1 VRPTRRQRRVRATVI
16 VVGIVV
22 VAAAGGGWWY
32 YGHQHPPAA
41 PTPQIA
47 KNTPPA
53 VPLKPA
59 PKIGPEV
66 RPAAPTMATTRPVVP
81 VTSVPA
87 NAATRPTT
95 KPASAPAGEAAALV
109 STSGPVVATR
119 AGLSEDPTAGRV
131 HDDTRTGNA
140 AIEAARKLYDAG
152 KVLEARQEL
161 NALLGKTLRESE
173 ETEARTLLAR
183 IADETI
189 FGKRNVPGDPLVE
202 YYTIQS
208 GDRLI
213 KIAPKYDV
221 PHEIIM
227 VVNGITDAGKIRE
240 GQKLKVPRGP
250 FNVKIYKSKFRI
262 DVYLQDVYVRSYRVG
277 LGTENGTP
285 EGKWRVKNR
294 LTNPTYYPPASSPIK
309 RVVPPDDPANP
320 LGEHW
325 IGLEG
330 VEGDAVGHE
339 GYGIHG
345 TIEPESV
352 GKAVSLGCIR
362 MHNEDVA
369 FLYKLLLEKR
379 STVTI
384 LP

>member
-1 VRPTRRQRRVRATVI
+1 MRPTRRQRRMRATVI

-22 VAAAGGGWWY
+22 VAAGGGGWWY
-32 YGHQHPPAA
+32 YRQQRA
-41 PTPQIA
+41 
-47 KNTPPA
+47 
-53 VPLKPA
+53 
-59 PKIGPEV
+59 
-66 RPAAPTMATTRPVVP
+66 PAAPTMATTRPVVP
-81 VTSVPA
+81 VTSVPVT
-87 NAATRPTT
+87 AATRPTT

-109 STSGPVVATR
+109 STSGPVAATR
-119 AGLSEDPTAGRV
+119 SGSSEDPTAARAR
-131 HDDTRTGNA
+131 DDTRTGNA

-250 FNVKIYKSKFRI
+250 FNVRIYKSKFRM

-294 LTNPTYYPPASSPIK
+294 LTHPTYYPPASSPIK